1 MSGHGFESLSL
12 RQKPFQ
18 ARSNALV
25 LVDLLSDKRI
35 RALRP
40 LQKPYRIADG
50 RAMYLLVSPAGGKL
64 WRLKFRLDGKE
75 RVLALGQYPDVSIA
89 DARDKRDAARKLIAK
104 GIDPVAQKRGQ
115 RDARHQAAGH
125 PFSAASEAYFDHNE
139 PHGANRIGATCVVS
153 STN

>member
-1 MSGHGFESLSL
+1 MA
-12 RQKPFQ
+12 K
-18 ARSNALV
+18 
-25 LVDLLSDKRI
+25 VDLLSDKRI

-40 LQKPYRIADG
+40 QQKPYRIADG

-89 DARDKRDAARKLIAK
+89 DARDERDAARKLIAK

-115 RDARHQAAGH
+115 RDASTRQRATLSRLR
-125 PFSAASEAYFDHNE
+125 PRLTSTTTR
-139 PHGANRIGATCVVS
+139 PHGANRIAATCVVS